1 MDSGLE
7 LVLKSTAELSLF
19 FALVCL
25 QCAMVRD
32 PQSHR
37 KE

>member
-7 LVLKSTAELSLF
+7 LVLESTAELSLF
-19 FALVCL
+19 FTLVFL
-25 QCAMVRD
+25 QCDTVHD
-32 PQSHR
+32 SQSHR